1 MISIQR
7 GRWALGLLT
16 GTIAIAAL
24 ACLAWAV
31 AQLDKP
37 APATSWV
44 YALTGVALMAMG
56 AVLPMPLPSRM
67 PIRITLIPTACI
79 VCVAVLPAHWVVICT
94 AVGVSIGRAARQ
106 PARKVGAHK
115 LIHNT
120 SVDIVTASVAAMVM
134 SRVGFRPGAG
144 ESSSGELQPA
154 WVVVAFLAA
163 AVVAL
168 LFEELVTAAA
178 VTWSTGQPLVM
189 TLRFLWRTRLAVAI
203 GEVIAAVTI
212 AVALM
217 VEPRVLIALPST
229 MMALYFAVSHRLRIR
244 EERRVWE
251 RLTVLSDALSAR
263 NLDEVLHTA
272 AAGAVELFGA
282 QSADIEITRE
292 RRVVRAVLRGDV
304 ALIEYDGD
312 PDAVPPGADWPAVL
326 NHDFGDQTTGVR
338 GEVRL
343 RLSGSQDAPSVR
355 ERATLRAFVAALSSS
370 VDLAHA
376 YGLLAREATHDKDTG
391 LPNRLGLSQ
400 WCTAIPDVSCHI
412 LAVHVE
418 NLHFLADTMGQERA
432 RAVLAQVADRL
443 RHLSA
448 DRTAVAARVGDATF
462 ALVLR
467 GLADDLAYQRACRAV
482 ATLRHSID
490 VAGRRID
497 LRASAGMAS
506 GAPGPA
512 VLDAA
517 ERVLWRALRRGEDR
531 LVSYKSGTV
540 GEWSLARELTQA
552 RMSISYEPVVD
563 LISGRITMVHTVPRW
578 LYSRNDLLAA
588 DDYVYQHIDDIE
600 GLQALATQVLVRSMA
615 AAASW
620 RDALPG
626 AALAVPVPAAAV
638 TMQLATTVRDL
649 LHTYGL
655 PESHLVLALTRPPAT
670 STRDS
675 SNRNTEGD
683 GDRGAAEQLTKMGV
697 RLLLDNYG
705 SRHTD
710 LAALNAVDWSFLR
723 LHPAYSLDSG
733 WRPARSVIRAAVD
746 LAADLDLVAV
756 AAGISTQ
763 DQRQELAALGCA
775 LGSGELFGGE
785 MFPSQ
790 IRAHA
795 QQWNPQPVGP
805 APRQRRLYRA
815 G

>member
-1 MISIQR
+1 MSIQR
-7 GRWALGLLT
+7 GRQALGLLT
-16 GTIAIAAL
+16 GTIAVTAL

-31 AQLDKP
+31 AQLGKP
-37 APATSWV
+37 APSAPWV
-44 YALTGVALMAMG
+44 YAAVGAALMAVG

-94 AVGVSIGRAARQ
+94 AVGVSLGRAVRQ
-106 PARKVGAHK
+106 PARRVSRHK

-120 SVDIVTASVAAMVM
+120 SVDVVTASVAAMM
-134 SRVGFRPGAG
+134 MYGAGFRPTLAESGGA
-144 ESSSGELQPA
+144 ELEPA
-154 WVVVAFLAA
+154 WVIVAFLAA

-168 LFEELVTAAA
+168 LFEELVTVAA
-178 VTWSTGQPLVM
+178 VTWSTGQPIAV
-189 TLRFLWRTRLAVAI
+189 TLRFLWRTRLVVAVGEVFAAVA
-203 GEVIAAVTI
+203 I

-217 VEPRVLIALPST
+217 TEPRVLIALPST

-251 RLTVLSDALSAR
+251 RLTALSDALSAR

-282 QSADIEITRE
+282 QSADIEITRD

-304 ALIEYDGD
+304 ALVAYDGSV
-312 PDAVPPGADWPAVL
+312 DAAPAAAESSAVL
-326 NHDFGDQTTGVR
+326 TQGFGDHTTGVR

-343 RLSGSQDAPSVR
+343 RLGGSYQTASVR
-355 ERATLRAFVAALSSS
+355 ERATLRAFVATLSSS

-400 WCTAIPDVSCHI
+400 WCAALPDESCHV
-412 LAVHVE
+412 LAVHLE
-418 NLHFLADTMGQERA
+418 NLHFLADTMGQERT

-448 DRTAVAARVGDATF
+448 DRWAVAARVGDATF

-467 GLADDLAYQRACRAV
+467 EMTTELAYQRACRAV
-482 ATLRHSID
+482 ALLRHGID
-490 VAGRRID
+490 VDGRRVD

-517 ERVLWRALRRGEDR
+517 ERVLWRALRRSEDR
-531 LVSYKSGTV
+531 LVSYESGTV
-540 GEWSLARELTQA
+540 GEWSLARALTQA
-552 RMSISYEPVVD
+552 RMSISYEPVVH
-563 LISGRITMVHTVPRW
+563 LTSGQITMVQTVPRW

-588 DDYVYQHIDDIE
+588 DDYVYQHIDDVD
-600 GLQALATQVLVRSMA
+600 GLRALASQVLARSLA

-620 RDALPG
+620 RDVLPE
-626 AALAVPVPAAAV
+626 ATLVVPVPAAAV
-638 TMQLATTVRDL
+638 TTQFAATVREL
-649 LHTYGL
+649 LNAYGL
-655 PESHLVLALTRPPAT
+655 PESHLVLALSRPPAAA
-670 STRDS
+670 SQDS
-675 SNRNTEGD
+675 SNGSA
-683 GDRGAAEQLTKMGV
+683 GGADDQSADAHVTKMGV

-710 LAALNAVDWSFLR
+710 LAALNAADWSFLR
-723 LHPAYSLDSG
+723 LHPAFSLDAG

-775 LGSGELFGGE
+775 YGSGELFGGE

-795 QQWNPQPVGP
+795 KRWAPRPVGR
-805 APRQRRLYRA
+805 APDQRRLHRS